1 MIKRW
6 VLNTVNNIEKVKF
19 LSKQLNI
26 HEVLA
31 QLLVKRE
38 IKSFEEAKQFFTP
51 DINHLHD
58 PFLMKDMDK
67 AILRIEK
74 AIANH
79 EKILVYGDYD
89 VDGTTSVALVYSFF
103 KKIYP
108 HLNYYIPNRY
118 IEGYGISTEGIN
130 YASENGYSLIIALD
144 CGIKSVDKVA
154 YALEKNI
161 DFIICDHHL
170 PGEVIPQASAI
181 LDPKRAD
188 CNYPFK
194 ELSGCGIGFKL
205 IQAYAE
211 KKQFS
216 FDSINQYLDLVAV
229 SIASDIV
236 PITGENRT
244 LAYFGLK
251 KLNENPCKGLKA
263 LINSAKK
270 KNELTITDVVFSIGP
285 KINAAGRID
294 DAKQAVKLLISDCEE
309 HAEDGSFIINNK
321 NTERKNHDADITL
334 QALSILQNSES
345 LRSKK
350 STVLYQKDWH
360 KGVIGIVA
368 SRLIEKHHKP
378 TIIFTYSNGF
388 LTGSARSVKGFDLYQ
403 ALCECEEFIEQF
415 GGHQYAAGLTI
426 KEENLPLFTSK
437 FEDVVSK
444 NITLEQTQ
452 QEIDIDAALNLAD
465 IDGKFYR
472 ILNRFEPFGPQNMSP
487 IFISKNVKLVGNATI
502 VGEQHLKF
510 SVYQNNSAIFST
522 IAFNLAEFEKE
533 LNSGVNFDI
542 CYTIEENCWKEKK
555 SIQLNIKGIKTY

>member
-31 QLLVKRE
+31 QLLVKRGIE
-38 IKSFEEAKQFFTP
+38 NFEEAKQLFTP

-170 PGEVIPQASAI
+170 PGEAIPQASAT

-216 FDSINQYLDLVAV
+216 FDSISQYLDLVAV

-236 PITGENRT
+236 PIVGENRT

-263 LINSAKK
+263 LINSATK

-345 LRSKK
+345 LRFKK

-368 SRLIEKHHKP
+368 SRLIEKHYKP

-510 SVYQNNSAIFST
+510 SVYQNNSAIFNA
-522 IAFNLAEFEKE
+522 IAFNLAEYENQ

>member
-31 QLLVKRE
+31 QLLVKRGIE
-38 IKSFEEAKQFFTP
+38 NFEEAKQLFTP

-236 PITGENRT
+236 PIVGENRT

-263 LINSAKK
+263 LINSATK

-345 LRSKK
+345 LRFKK

-368 SRLIEKHHKP
+368 SRLIEKHYKP

-510 SVYQNNSAIFST
+510 SVYQNNSAIFNA
-522 IAFNLAEFEKE
+522 IAFNLAEYENQ